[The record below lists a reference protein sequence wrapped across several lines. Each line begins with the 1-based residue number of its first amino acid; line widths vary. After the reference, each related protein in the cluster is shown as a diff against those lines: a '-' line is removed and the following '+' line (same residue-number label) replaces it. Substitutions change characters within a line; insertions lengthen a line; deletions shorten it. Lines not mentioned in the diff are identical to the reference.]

1 VIAIVGVVVVTVIVK
16 PAIVVPGAVR
26 EELTLGV
33 VLANC
38 LAVRGGVQVGDVKDL
53 VLSLGATHAIDKVVL
68 TGEMFLAII
77 TVIEVRI
84 GRSIRALV
92 IVITLLAGGK
102 VTGSLEIT
110 LSPMLSSPFDPMT
123 PVVAARVVLTDSLA
137 VAAAGHVLN
146 G

>member
-1 VIAIVGVVVVTVIVK
+1 MIAIVGVVVVTVIVK

-77 TVIEVRI
+77 TVI
-84 GRSIRALV
+84 
-92 IVITLLAGGK
+92 
-102 VTGSLEIT
+102 
-110 LSPMLSSPFDPMT
+110 
-123 PVVAARVVLTDSLA
+123 
-137 VAAAGHVLN
+137 
-146 G
+146 